1 MPCWTAWHGGC
12 GPASWGKETVTGQ
25 RLPGEFELIARFF
38 APLAG
43 ADGVAL
49 GLVDDAAVIRP
60 TSGTEMVATVD
71 TLVAGVHFLAD
82 DPPDLVARKLLRV
95 SLSDLAAM
103 GATPRFYLLAMALPG
118 GIDVAWLESFAAGL
132 AADQAEFGVS
142 LAGGDTT
149 ATTGP
154 VTLSLTALGE
164 VPAGAAIRRSAAGQG
179 DDIYVSGTIG
189 DAALAVA
196 LMGGGPG
203 PAGTA
208 EQEHLRDRY
217 RLPRPRVALGAALRG
232 VATAAID
239 VSDGL
244 VADLGHVCETSAV
257 GAGIDASRV
266 PLSPAARD
274 VLAVRPA
281 LMETVLT
288 GGDDYELLFTAD
300 PSRAGAVAEAAERG
314 GVAVQ
319 RIGRIV
325 AGSGV
330 RVVDAGGGEITLKT
344 SGYHHF

>member
-1 MPCWTAWHGGC
+1 M
-12 GPASWGKETVTGQ
+12 TGQ

-43 ADGVAL
+43 ADRVAL
-49 GLVDDAAVIRP
+49 GLVDDAAVIPP

-103 GATPRFYLLAMALPG
+103 GATPRFYLLAIALPG
-118 GIDVAWLESFAAGL
+118 EIDVAWLEPFAAGL
-132 AADQAEFGVS
+132 AVDQAAFGVS

-154 VTLSLTALGE
+154 VTLTLTALGE
-164 VPAGAAIRRSAAGQG
+164 VPAGEAIRRSAAREG
-179 DDIYVSGTIG
+179 DDVYVSGTIG

-196 LMGGGPG
+196 LMAGGSS
-203 PAGTA
+203 PAEAA
-208 EQEHLRDRY
+208 EQEHLLDRY
-217 RLPRPRVALGAALRG
+217 RLPRPRVALGPALRG

-244 VADLGHVCETSAV
+244 VADLGHVCETSSV
-257 GAGIDASRV
+257 GAEIDASRV

-274 VLAVRPA
+274 ALAVRPA

-288 GGDDYELLFTAD
+288 GGDDYELLFTAE
-300 PSRAGAVAEAAERG
+300 PSGSGAVAQAAERG

-330 RVVDAGGGEITLKT
+330 RVVDAGGREIALK
-344 SGYHHF
+344 SPGYHHF